1 MVICCDVS
9 TNKHHI
15 AWSYVVMYQPKV
27 ITQTIRLVVFNSY
40 DLIHEIHEIHKN
52 NSNTSNDRFSFQYVD
67 KQDSV
72 FGWCLHLRECTPQLN
87 NNVHFLFQSELFY
100 IKDKKEDQ
108 KDEAINCS
116 ILVELRQESMPLYSD
131 NEIMHIYI

>member
-1 MVICCDVS
+1 MIICCDVS
-9 TNKHHI
+9 T
-15 AWSYVVMYQPKV
+15 KV

-72 FGWCLHLRECTPQLN
+72 FG
-87 NNVHFLFQSELFY
+87 
-100 IKDKKEDQ
+100 
-108 KDEAINCS
+108 
-116 ILVELRQESMPLYSD
+116 
-131 NEIMHIYI
+131 